1 MSGPHRTRPAT
12 TQDDDREDDEY
23 EKKQPEEEG
32 ESPTTVHKNTKEETQ
47 VPHEVPLGAPLRTS
61 LDNPTTIS
69 PQQTRILGVMDSLSG
84 LFPATSNVHLHLPR
98 SSTTIPTNP
107 SLDQMM
113 INTARTLVP
122 YQQTL
127 GASSTSL
134 DLGAGLLDPT
144 MFLGASENRTMF
156 LGARENF
163 FDALPQLQHTLDSLQ
178 SSSLGLDL
186 ASLRSRRS
194 AAYPFPNPSTSLYNN
209 DRFAIQ
215 RAAAQTNALL
225 FQQELSRQLQ
235 DRALSATAAFPPTSS
250 AGLESATMNGFS
262 FFPVQTPA
270 LPISFTDTS
279 SSALSSAA
287 RVAEQALPLST
298 DQESRIPLVGGPELF
313 PMVLHR
319 ALAELELVAGGRTIA
334 TFLPDGRS
342 FCIKNQA
349 LFTQKVLPLFFP
361 KMKGFASFQRQLNLY
376 DFVRVGGAGVDRGAY
391 YHKLFVRDHPAMS
404 SGMRRTKIKGSRPR
418 VPPNSSSK
426 NEVEH
431 EATDLTSAGEASYEQ
446 EAASVSSNDTED
458 LLDRGKRKTSDASE
472 PEDKGNLD

>member
-32 ESPTTVHKNTKEETQ
+32 ESRTVHKNTKEETQ
-47 VPHEVPLGAPLRTS
+47 VPHEVPVGAPLRTS
-61 LDNPTTIS
+61 LDNLTTIS
-69 PQQTRILGVMDSLSG
+69 PQQTRILGAMESLSG
-84 LFPATSNVHLHLPR
+84 LFPATSNAHLHLIR

-144 MFLGASENRTMF
+144 MFLGASENPT
-156 LGARENF
+156 

-194 AAYPFPNPSTSLYNN
+194 AAYPYPNPSTSLYNN

-215 RAAAQTNALL
+215 RAAAQTNTLL

-298 DQESRIPLVGGPELF
+298 DQESRIPLVGGPESF

-391 YHKLFVRDHPAMS
+391 YHKLFVRDHPVMS

-446 EAASVSSNDTED
+446 EAASVSNNDTED